1 MELWMIALPAAV
13 VLALLAT
20 IKLKQDKAKAGSDD
34 QPWPYQAR
42 RIMTD
47 REQVLYHRLREA
59 LPDCLIFTQVQLSQV
74 ISVKYRTKNPQ
85 AWLNKVSQKSLDF
98 VVCQPDSSVLA
109 VIELDDKSHNNAKQA
124 SRDADKSKALKDA
137 GVRLIRVREV
147 PSVGTLL
154 KAFGR
159 RPPMPQSRPAG
170 VPGMEV
176 QELDAESGFETSSGF
191 LRTQSGEAVMAS
203 TGSVK

>member
-1 MELWMIALPAAV
+1 MELWMIVLIAV
-13 VLALLAT
+13 VALAVLSA
-20 IKLKQDKAKAGSDD
+20 IKLKQDKAKAGPDD

-74 ISVKYRTKNPQ
+74 ISVKYRAKNPQ
-85 AWLNKVSQKSLDF
+85 TWLNKISQKSVDF

-124 SRDADKSKALKDA
+124 TRDADKSKALKDA
-137 GVRLIRVREV
+137 GVKLIRVREV
-147 PSVGTLL
+147 PSVATIC

-159 RPPMPQSRPAG
+159 KPAMPKGRPADM
-170 VPGMEV
+170 PGMVV
-176 QELDAESGFETSSGF
+176 QELDSMPESGFETSSGF
-191 LRTQSGEAVMAS
+191 LRTQSGAVNP
-203 TGSVK
+203 

>member
-1 MELWMIALPAAV
+1 MELWMIALPAVV
-13 VLALLAT
+13 VLSLLGLFLT
-20 IKLKQDKAKAGSDD
+20 MQGRRKAGPDD

-42 RIMTD
+42 RVMTD

-85 AWLNKVSQKSLDF
+85 AWLNKISQKSVDF
-98 VVCQPDSSVLA
+98 VVCHPDSSVLA

-124 SRDADKSKALKDA
+124 SRDADKSKALKDG
-137 GVRLIRVREV
+137 GVKLIRVREV
-147 PSVGTLL
+147 PSVTTIC

-159 RPPMPQSRPAG
+159 KPPMPKGRPADM
-170 VPGMEV
+170 PGMVVE
-176 QELDAESGFETSSGF
+176 ELDSMPESGFETSSGF
-191 LRTQSGEAVMAS
+191 LRTQSGAVNP
-203 TGSVK
+203 

>member
-1 MELWMIALPAAV
+1 MELWMIALIAV
-13 VLALLAT
+13 VALALLAALKL
-20 IKLKQDKAKAGSDD
+20 KLKQDKAKAGPDD

-85 AWLNKVSQKSLDF
+85 AWLNKISQKSLDF

-154 KAFGR
+154 RAFGR
-159 RPPMPQSRPAG
+159 KPPMPKGRPADM
-170 VPGMEV
+170 PGMVV
-176 QELDAESGFETSSGF
+176 QELDSMPESGFETSSGF
-191 LRTQSGEAVMAS
+191 LRTQSGAVNP
-203 TGSVK
+203 

>member
-1 MELWMIALPAAV
+1 MELWMIVLIAV
-13 VLALLAT
+13 VALALLSA
-20 IKLKQDKAKAGSDD
+20 IKLKQDKAKAGPDD

-74 ISVKYRTKNPQ
+74 ISVKYRAKNPQ
-85 AWLNKVSQKSLDF
+85 TWLNKISQKSVDF

-124 SRDADKSKALKDA
+124 TRDADKSKALKDA
-137 GVRLIRVREV
+137 GVKLIRVREV
-147 PSVGTLL
+147 PSVSTIC

-159 RPPMPQSRPAG
+159 KPPMPKGRSADM
-170 VPGMEV
+170 PGMVV
-176 QELDAESGFETSSGF
+176 QELDSMPESGFETSSGF
-191 LRTQSGEAVMAS
+191 LRTQSGAVNP
-203 TGSVK
+203 